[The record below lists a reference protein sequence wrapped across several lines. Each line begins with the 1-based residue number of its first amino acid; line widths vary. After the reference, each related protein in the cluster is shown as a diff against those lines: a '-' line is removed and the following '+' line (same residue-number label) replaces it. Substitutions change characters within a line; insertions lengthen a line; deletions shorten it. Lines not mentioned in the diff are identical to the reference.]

1 MKKKTQNNAAY
12 SYTVMG
18 LLIGTGFMAVMVFL
32 ELVFQGKP
40 ITFELVV
47 EAFRDSPTMW
57 IYLVLPFLFAAF
69 GYYTGHELQH
79 RIDDLSN
86 DIANEQSKSRM
97 IFDFVEKMRQGQT
110 DVQYDVREGDEIGK
124 SLINLRDE
132 LKRSQ
137 EEENIRKN
145 EDKERHWI
153 TEGMAKFGAILRENI
168 GDLDK
173 LSNEVVMNLVQYV
186 NAQQA
191 GFFILSEKDDGK
203 KYFKMTAS
211 YAYGRK
217 KFPDGSIEWGEGL
230 VGACALEQKTIYI
243 KETKDDYV
251 KITSGLG
258 KSNPRSLVIVPLKF
272 NDEIYGVVELASF
285 IKYQPYE
292 IEFIERVAESIASTI
307 STVNINIRT
316 AQLLKESQ
324 EQAEAMVHQEEE
336 MRKNM
341 DALKHTQIEAARQS
355 EQFISF
361 TNSVNHTMIRAEYTV
376 DGFLTYANQKFLT
389 KLGYTSSS
397 EIEGKHIS
405 MFISDKD
412 RAWFNDLWQNLAS
425 GGKHFEGDMKHVTKT
440 GTDVWTMATYV
451 SVRDH
456 KHNPVKILFL
466 GIDITESKKESL
478 DYKGQIDALNRSTMK
493 AEYGPDGRVLE
504 MNAKLKDTLLYT
516 PDELKKRTIFN
527 FLTAT
532 DLEDFKLIWKN
543 IINGVPFEGRHKWIM
558 KTGEE
563 RWFQGTYTV
572 VHDMYGEPAKI
583 VFIGNDITDQIRI
596 EEKNREY
603 MATLREQEQKLQ
615 QSQVELSKKLKE
627 AREEVKSQFIEVEIV
642 KNLSD
647 KTLEG
652 LLDAVVTINQDNK
665 ITLFNRAAEELWGIS
680 RNNVLQHDISELL
693 PTENIAAEDN
703 YLGNFFRSGDKTLV
717 GKRTEVF
724 IVDKQGESINVLV
737 TLASA
742 TRGERSTLT
751 AFIQKIEVELIV
763 GGVTGL
769 DGNECILHPDRR
781 VEIDNT
787 AVNNIIK
794 RISDHEPLEYV
805 FNSAQF
811 LDIELFTNS
820 NVLIPRPET
829 EELALKIVGDIQA
842 RLQRDNRVGDKPIS
856 ILDIGTG
863 SGCIPVYLATK
874 FPGCQFSAID
884 ISDDALATARSNAER
899 HGCNINFIKA
909 DILDYQ
915 TSAMFDIIV
924 SNPPY
929 VLESEK
935 SLMQPNVLD
944 YEPDTALFVP
954 DDDPLK
960 FYRAI
965 SKFAVGHLND
975 GGKLYF
981 EINEKFGVET
991 AELMRS
997 CGFQEVEVIK
1007 DLFDKDRFVVGM

>member
-18 LLIGTGFMAVMVFL
+18 LLIGTGIMAIMVFL

-191 GFFILSEKDDGK
+191 GFFILAEKEDGK

-285 IKYQPYE
+285 IKYQPFE

-425 GGKHFEGDMKHVTKT
+425 GGKHFEGDMKHVTKS

-504 MNAKLKDTLLYT
+504 MNNKLKDTLLYT

-527 FLTAT
+527 FLTAS

-680 RNNVLQHDISELL
+680 RNNVLQHYISELL
-693 PTENIAAEDN
+693 PTDNIAADAN
-703 YLGNFFRSGDKTLV
+703 YLGNFFIAGDKTLV

-724 IVDKQGESINVLV
+724 IIDHNGELINVLV

-742 TRGERSTLT
+742 SRGERTTLT
-751 AFIQKIEVELIV
+751 AFIQKIEVEL
-763 GGVTGL
+763 
-769 DGNECILHPDRR
+769 
-781 VEIDNT
+781 
-787 AVNNIIK
+787 
-794 RISDHEPLEYV
+794 
-805 FNSAQF
+805 F
-811 LDIELFTNS
+811 
-820 NVLIPRPET
+820 
-829 EELALKIVGDIQA
+829 
-842 RLQRDNRVGDKPIS
+842 
-856 ILDIGTG
+856 
-863 SGCIPVYLATK
+863 
-874 FPGCQFSAID
+874 
-884 ISDDALATARSNAER
+884 
-899 HGCNINFIKA
+899 
-909 DILDYQ
+909 
-915 TSAMFDIIV
+915 
-924 SNPPY
+924 
-929 VLESEK
+929 
-935 SLMQPNVLD
+935 
-944 YEPDTALFVP
+944 
-954 DDDPLK
+954 
-960 FYRAI
+960 
-965 SKFAVGHLND
+965 
-975 GGKLYF
+975 
-981 EINEKFGVET
+981 
-991 AELMRS
+991 
-997 CGFQEVEVIK
+997 
-1007 DLFDKDRFVVGM
+1007 